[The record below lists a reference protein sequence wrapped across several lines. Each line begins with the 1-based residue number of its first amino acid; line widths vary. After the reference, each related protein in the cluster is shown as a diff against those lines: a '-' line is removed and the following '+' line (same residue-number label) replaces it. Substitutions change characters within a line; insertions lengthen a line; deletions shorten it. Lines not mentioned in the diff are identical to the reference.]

1 MIYQYNW
8 NKLILLK
15 NQIHTATTNI
25 FIYRQTSWYQ
35 IFKLEGQGK
44 PVVPKVFTDRS
55 WHTDLQFYY
64 SGTEKSI
71 CNISTIMSKV
81 KVEIIKIHALYF
93 RSCKEGVEKYPRW
106 KEKGRKWK
114 KKSIDRKTKWQ
125 EGQEM

>member
-1 MIYQYNW
+1 MC
-8 NKLILLK
+8 
-15 NQIHTATTNI
+15 
-25 FIYRQTSWYQ
+25 RYQ
-35 IFKLEGQGK
+35 ILKLEGQDKPK

-81 KVEIIKIHALYF
+81 EIIKIHSLYF
-93 RSCKEGVEKYPRW
+93 RSCKEGVEKSPRW

-114 KKSIDRKTKWQ
+114 KRRA
-125 EGQEM
+125 